1 VSVPWTTAFSS
12 PCQKELEQYEGLLS
26 AFMGYSCNRST
37 INRALK
43 SSLGS
48 SASLTFVH
56 EVREVFLLLN
66 GIVKSFDE
74 SKGYG
79 WIVPNDG
86 TNDLIVRQRNIVGD
100 NIRTLP
106 TDARVTYDS
115 RTNDKG
121 LEAIN
126 VSLMK

>member
-1 VSVPWTTAFSS
+1 
-12 PCQKELEQYEGLLS
+12 
-26 AFMGYSCNRST
+26 M
-37 INRALK
+37 
-43 SSLGS
+43 
-48 SASLTFVH
+48 
-56 EVREVFLLLN
+56 LN